1 MSGNPRG
8 QMEDDGQHVD
18 IGGRTLYARTSGR
31 GPSVVLN
38 SGAGREGVGNWGS
51 IELSVSE
58 FATVITY
65 DRAGLGRSPAPPA
78 PPTAL
83 DMAKDLRGLLLALD
97 VPRPVLLVGTSMSAL
112 MVQLYACEY
121 PEDMRGILLLDPTPD
136 DSLAG
141 FLNHPPALQ
150 ESMRSAMLANAKK
163 AGMNDAALQEL
174 HSIFESC
181 EQVRRTVVDDK
192 RIPDIEFVV
201 VTASNP
207 SDVLG
212 RIGKVN
218 LGRAHKRMV
227 DRVPRGRHLF
237 AEKSSHR
244 TIILADAVL
253 IIDVIRSMLSPGS
266 SRKH

>member
-1 MSGNPRG
+1 M
-8 QMEDDGQHVD
+8 DGDGRLVD

-31 GPSVVLN
+31 GPTVVLN
-38 SGAGREGVGNWGS
+38 SGAGREGVGYWGT

-97 VPRPVLLVGTSMSAL
+97 VPRPAVLVGSSMSAL

-121 PEDMRGILLLDPTPD
+121 PEDVQGLLLLDPTPD
-136 DSLAG
+136 DLLTG
-141 FLNHPPALQ
+141 FINQSPVVQ
-150 ESMRSAMLANAKK
+150 EAMRSAMLTNAKK
-163 AGMNDAALQEL
+163 AGMTDAALQEL

-181 EQVRRTVVDDK
+181 EQVRRDVADDK
-192 RIPDIEFVV
+192 KLPDVEFVV
-201 VTASNP
+201 VTASIP
-207 SDVLG
+207 SDVG
-212 RIGKVN
+212 GHIGKVN
-218 LGRAHKRMV
+218 LGQAHKRMV

-244 TIILADAVL
+244 TIISADAEL
-253 IIDVIRSMLSPGS
+253 IIDVIQSMLSSGS
-266 SRKH
+266 ARQF

>member
-1 MSGNPRG
+1 
-8 QMEDDGQHVD
+8 MEDEGRLVD

-31 GPSVVLN
+31 GPSIVLN
-38 SGAGREGVGNWGS
+38 SGAGREGTGNWGT
-51 IELSVSE
+51 IEHSVSE

-65 DRAGLGRSPAPPA
+65 DRAGLGRSPAPPT

-112 MVQLYACEY
+112 IVQLYACEY
-121 PEDMRGILLLDPTPD
+121 PKDVCGLLLLDPTPD

-141 FLNHPPALQ
+141 FVNQTPAVQ
-150 ESMRSAMLANAKK
+150 ETMRSAMLINAKK
-163 AGMNDAALQEL
+163 AGMNDAAVQEL

-181 EQVRRTVVDDK
+181 EQVRRAVVDDK
-192 RIPDIEFVV
+192 RMPDIEFVV
-201 VTASNP
+201 VTASIP
-207 SDVLG
+207 SDVMG
-212 RIGKVN
+212 HIGKVN
-218 LGRAHKRMV
+218 LGQAHKRIV

-244 TIILADAVL
+244 TIIAEDAEL
-253 IIDVIRSMLSPGS
+253 IIDVIRSMLDPGS
-266 SRKH
+266 SRKY

>member
-1 MSGNPRG
+1 
-8 QMEDDGQHVD
+8 MEGDGRLVD
-18 IGGRTLYARTSGR
+18 IVGRTLYARTSGR
-31 GPSVVLN
+31 GPTVVLN
-38 SGAGREGVGNWGS
+38 SGAGREGADSWGT

-58 FATVITY
+58 FATVVTY
-65 DRAGLGRSPAPPA
+65 DRAGLGRSPPPPA

-83 DMAKDLRGLLLALD
+83 DMATDLRGLLLALD
-97 VPRPVLLVGTSMSAL
+97 IPRPVLLVGSSMSAL

-121 PEDMRGILLLDPTPD
+121 PEDMYGILLLDPTPD
-136 DSLAG
+136 ESLAG
-141 FLNHPPALQ
+141 FLKHPPAVQ

-181 EQVRRTVVDDK
+181 EQVRRAVVDD
-192 RIPDIEFVV
+192 RRMPDIEFIV
-201 VTASNP
+201 VTASVP
-207 SDVLG
+207 SDVGG

-218 LGRAHKRMV
+218 LGQVHKRMV

-244 TIILADAVL
+244 TIISQDAEL
-253 IIDVIRSMLSPGS
+253 IVDVIRSMLDAGS
-266 SRKH
+266 GRKV